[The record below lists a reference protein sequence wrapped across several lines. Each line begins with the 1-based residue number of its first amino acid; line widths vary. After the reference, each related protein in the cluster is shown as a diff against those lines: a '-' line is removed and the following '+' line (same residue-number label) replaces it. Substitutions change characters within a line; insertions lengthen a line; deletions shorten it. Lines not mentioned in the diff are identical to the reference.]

1 MNNKLKSLL
10 KTKSIHQYSN
20 EDVSRL
26 EDFYINEREFYKREI
41 ERAKI
46 KCRNKTILTI
56 ILNLMIIT
64 LYVIGLIIML
74 KWKVKICKKIN
85 K

>member
-64 LYVIGLIIML
+64 LYVIGLIIIL
-74 KWKVKICKKIN
+74 K
-85 K
+85 